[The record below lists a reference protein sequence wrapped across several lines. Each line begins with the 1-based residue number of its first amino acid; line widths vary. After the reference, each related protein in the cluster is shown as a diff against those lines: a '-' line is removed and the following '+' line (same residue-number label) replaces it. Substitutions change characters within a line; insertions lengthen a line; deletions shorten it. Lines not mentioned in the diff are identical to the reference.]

1 MGQEESDSGMLPV
14 KKSKGPVVITADDL
28 NIDNE
33 QKIATYTGNVKVI
46 QGETSMFSDKLVI
59 YLDETGKQLQK
70 AVATDNLRLVNDDIT
85 ATGEMGT
92 FYNAEQKLELENNAK
107 VWQGNNTITAHRI
120 IAYLD
125 AEIIEG
131 YANPETER
139 AVMTVYTKDTT
150 PTDDPDAE
158 AASEPTPEPEA
169 ESAQSS
175 TPIVIEADQLK
186 LDNPAQVATYS
197 GNVIATQELTKMY
210 ADEMVVSITKN
221 EAGEDDIDRINVAG
235 NVRIVQEETVV
246 TGEKGFFLNQDQ
258 YAEVQGTPKQKARA
272 EDKAQNMVLEAPII
286 EAYLDTNTIKARG
299 ATTVLESPQQEQR
312 VHTVIGGDE
321 SETGSEED
329 EDTEPGEDEA
339 QEPQNQNEELP
350 SLTLYPNDSQEQ

>member
-1 MGQEESDSGMLPV
+1 
-14 KKSKGPVVITADDL
+14 
-28 NIDNE
+28 
-33 QKIATYTGNVKVI
+33 
-46 QGETSMFSDKLVI
+46 
-59 YLDETGKQLQK
+59 
-70 AVATDNLRLVNDDIT
+70 
-85 ATGEMGT
+85 
-92 FYNAEQKLELENNAK
+92 
-107 VWQGNNTITAHRI
+107 
-120 IAYLD
+120 
-125 AEIIEG
+125 
-131 YANPETER
+131 
-139 AVMTVYTKDTT
+139 
-150 PTDDPDAE
+150 
-158 AASEPTPEPEA
+158 
-169 ESAQSS
+169 
-175 TPIVIEADQLK
+175 
-186 LDNPAQVATYS
+186 
-197 GNVIATQELTKMY
+197 MY

-235 NVRIVQEETVV
+235 NVRIVQEDTVV

-272 EDKAQNMVLEAPII
+272 EDKAQNMALEAPII

-339 QEPQNQNEELP
+339 QEPENQNEELP